1 MVMLASQVYL
11 KTQKKKKKKQKNN
24 SDFFLFFLSFIHLK
38 QRSLYPGQD
47 LKSKTKA

>member
-11 KTQKKKKKKQKNN
+11 KTQKKKKKQKNN